1 MKKLL
6 SLIMASTLL
15 LAGCSSAGGN
25 STTGKQDNKPAQQEA
40 EATGKKYKIGITQIS
55 EHPALDSA
63 RNGFIN
69 QLKADGI
76 DAEIV
81 YKNAQG
87 DMSTA
92 TTIVQNLMDEKV
104 DLIYAIS
111 TPSAQ
116 AAKQVTS
123 EVPIIFSAVTDP
135 KASGIEG
142 ANITGVSDKTPIDEQ
157 LSLFKKLDPNIKKI
171 GIIYST
177 SETNSKIQV
186 EEAKGLVSKHGLELV
201 EVGINNINDMS
212 QAVDAL
218 IGKSDAIYVIT
229 DNLVAKSIDLLTSKA
244 NEAKKIV
251 VLGYVDSSESSKNIL
266 LSNGVSYE
274 DFGKTAADMAK
285 KILKDKVKPS
295 EIPVAYPDK
304 TYNTVSMKVVK
315 ELNLD
320 ENNEIIKG
328 ATKIE

>member
-15 LAGCSSAGGN
+15 LAGCTSTGGN
-25 STTGKQDNKPAQQEA
+25 ATTGNQDNKTGQQEA
-40 EATGKKYKIGITQIS
+40 DGKKYKIGITQIS

-63 RNGFIN
+63 RNGFIE

-87 DMSTA
+87 DMA
-92 TTIVQNLMDEKV
+92 TTTTIAQNFIDEKV

-123 EVPIIFSAVTDP
+123 DVPIVFSAVTDP

-142 ANITGVSDKTPIDEQ
+142 ANITGVSDKTPVDEQ

-171 GIIYST
+171 GILYST

-251 VLGYVDSSESSKNIL
+251 ILGYVDSSESSKNIL

-315 ELNLD
+315 KLNLD

>member
-25 STTGKQDNKPAQQEA
+25 ATTGKQDNKPAQQEA
-40 EATGKKYKIGITQIS
+40 DGKKYKIGITQIS

-63 RNGFIN
+63 RNGFIE

-142 ANITGVSDKTPIDEQ
+142 ANITGVSDKTPVDEQ
-157 LSLFKKLDPNIKKI
+157 LSLFKKLDPNIMKI
-171 GIIYST
+171 GILYST

-186 EEAKGLVSKHGLELV
+186 EETKGLVSKHGLELV

-244 NEAKKIV
+244 NAAKKIV
-251 VLGYVDSSESSKNIL
+251 ILGYVDSSESSKNIL

-295 EIPVAYPDK
+295 EIPVKYPDK

>member
-6 SLIMASTLL
+6 SLIMVSTLL
-15 LAGCSSAGGN
+15 LSGCGTTGG
-25 STTGKQDNKPAQQEA
+25 STTPNKDNTSTQQDTQT
-40 EATGKKYKIGITQIS
+40 TGKKYKIGITQLV
-55 EHPALDSA
+55 EHPALDLA
-63 RNGFIN
+63 REGFIN
-69 QLKADGI
+69 KLKGDGI
-76 DAEIV
+76 DVDII

-87 DMSTA
+87 DITTA
-92 TTIVQNLMDEKV
+92 TTIAQNLMDEKV

-123 EVPIIFSAVTDP
+123 DVPIVFSAVTDP

-142 ANITGVSDKTPIDEQ
+142 DNITGVSDKTPVDEQ
-157 LSLFKKLDPNIKKI
+157 LALFKKLDHNIKKI
-171 GIIYST
+171 GILYST

-186 EEAKGLVSKHGLELV
+186 EEARRLVSKHGLELV

-212 QAVDAL
+212 QAIDAL

-244 NEAKKIV
+244 NEAKKILI
-251 VLGYVDSSESSKNIL
+251 LGYVDSSESAKNIL
-266 LSNGVSYE
+266 LSNGISYE
-274 DFGKTAADMAK
+274 DFGKTAADMAE
-285 KILKDKVKPS
+285 KILKDNVKPS
-295 EIPVAYPDK
+295 QIPVAYPEK

-320 ENNEIIKG
+320 ENNKIIKN
-328 ATKIE
+328 ASKIKE

>member
-1 MKKLL
+1 LCIIK
-6 SLIMASTLL
+6 SCIVS
-15 LAGCSSAGGN
+15 
-25 STTGKQDNKPAQQEA
+25 
-40 EATGKKYKIGITQIS
+40 
-55 EHPALDSA
+55 
-63 RNGFIN
+63 GFIN

-244 NEAKKIV
+244 NAAKKIV
-251 VLGYVDSSESSKNIL
+251 ILGYVDSSESSKNIL

-285 KILKDKVKPS
+285 KILKDKVKAS